1 MLNASAALY
10 LSSLEVKFVGSI
22 PEKQPNCEG
31 IELKTEVPSVGLG
44 LLPCTIAVKAY
55 LLGLLSNQRP
65 CSEAHLPA
73 CPFLSNSQHTPLD
86 YWYAYSDWRSRT
98 DFQVSSSHYLCSK
111 LSSCICINFLF
122 PKVSSMYFKAAQL
135 LFHIFQ
141 GTGVFNVMWGQH
153 YTMDLWQGHTE
164 MNTVC
169 EQTLNGSLNYRVWL
183 CCF

>member
-1 MLNASAALY
+1 MTLHVCIPLHWRWGFWILY
-10 LSSLEVKFVGSI
+10 LTNCPNVEALSTGWSTTCGFGFLFPAPLLWKHALSALSPSSFPV
-22 PEKQPNCEG
+22 
-31 IELKTEVPSVGLG
+31 LKPV
-44 LLPCTIAVKAY
+44 
-55 LLGLLSNQRP
+55 
-65 CSEAHLPA
+65 
-73 CPFLSNSQHTPLD
+73 LSNSQHSPEHHR
-86 YWYAYSDWRSRT
+86 WACSDLRSRI
-98 DFQVSSSHYLCSK
+98 DFQVSSNHYLCSK

-153 YTMDLWQGHTE
+153 YTMGLWQGHTE

-169 EQTLNGSLNYRVWL
+169 EQTLNGSLNYRVRL